1 MRRGGTGEGHG
12 RGQLVLAA
20 AGVLAIALLPL
31 ALAYLQLGAHP
42 DVVATAESGTPVHD
56 GVGVLERAV
65 HEAGSDA
72 TGRPWAD
79 REAAV
84 AQVRSDLQP
93 RFETLEASQVA
104 DVIAYEV
111 AYNRTA
117 ATAWAATGCP
127 SGPRRQFGDCAAS
140 DGVVVQERAG
150 ETTVLAVAVD
160 LTVTTRDGVS
170 DVTVVVPVVGHG

>member
-1 MRRGGTGEGHG
+1 MRRAGIDGG

-42 DVVATAESGTPVHD
+42 DVVATGETGTPVHD
-56 GVGVLERAV
+56 GVAVLERAV

-72 TGRPWAD
+72 TGRPWAARD
-79 REAAV
+79 AAV
-84 AQVRSDLQP
+84 AQVRSSLEP
-93 RFETLEASQVA
+93 RFATLESSQVA
-104 DVIAYEV
+104 QGIAYEV
-111 AYNRTA
+111 AYNQTTA
-117 ATAWAATGCP
+117 QAWAASECP
-127 SGPRRQFGDCAAS
+127 RGPRRQFGNCEAA

-160 LTVTTRDGVS
+160 LTVTTREGVS
-170 DVTVVVPVVGHG
+170 AVTVVVPVVGGGR